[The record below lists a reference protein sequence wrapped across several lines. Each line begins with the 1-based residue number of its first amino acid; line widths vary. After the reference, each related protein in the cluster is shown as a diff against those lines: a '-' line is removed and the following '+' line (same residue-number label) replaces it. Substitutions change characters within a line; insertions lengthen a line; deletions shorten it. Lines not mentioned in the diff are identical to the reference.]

1 VLWGDVHLC
10 GGQSN
15 MQFTVHSAVN
25 STEEIKRADAYP
37 LIRLFTVGQSSQ
49 SDVPLP
55 ELNTTEQLWSVASAT
70 SVGAGDWSEFSAVC
84 WFTYRNVFNALAYSG
99 DIVPQGLVSNNW
111 GGTPIEHWSSPDA
124 LAKCITLKNVTDSV
138 LWNAMIHPYT
148 VGPMS
153 FKTAIW
159 YQGESN
165 VGEAA
170 YYACQFPAMIVDWR
184 AKLPGLNTFGFVQI
198 AGWTGYSNTYATGDL
213 RQSMLQPLHLLPNVA
228 LSTAI
233 DLVWPTTDPSN
244 IHPLNKQDVSVRL
257 ASQILGIEYGV
268 GQPLVF
274 PTYVG
279 ASLVNYGPAS
289 LTSVDVQLRGC
300 TGGCSVLPAFYPPG
314 CLANTSASF
323 MLLIADASGKVTR
336 VNATAVP
343 LAGMSSLRIT
353 IAAPAYPFTV
363 FGSSYGHASY
373 PIAHT
378 FNAQGMPLLPWCYS
392 LSGLP
397 CWAIE
402 QLQDVTL

>member
-1 VLWGDVHLC
+1 VTPTPPRLRGLHELFRWRTQKTERRELHSTTAMQMLQIVFLSLLAASAAAVLLNPLPVSTRRPSQDGQTTPTTFRISNVFGTHMVLQRDRPTVLWGFAEPGTQVLVSVTGRGVTVKLGPSATDGDSVWRVTLPSFSASRSAEDSFSITAYSNLASQTIDDVLWGDVHLC

-15 MQFTVHSAVN
+15 MQFTVHSAIN

-84 WFTYRNVFNALAYSG
+84 WFTYRDVFSALAYAG

-170 YYACQFPAMIVDWR
+170 YYSCQFPAMIVDWR

-198 AGWTGYSNTYATGDL
+198 AGWTGYSNT
-213 RQSMLQPLHLLPNVA
+213 
-228 LSTAI
+228 
-233 DLVWPTTDPSN
+233 
-244 IHPLNKQDVSVRL
+244 
-257 ASQILGIEYGV
+257 
-268 GQPLVF
+268 
-274 PTYVG
+274 
-279 ASLVNYGPAS
+279 
-289 LTSVDVQLRGC
+289 
-300 TGGCSVLPAFYPPG
+300 
-314 CLANTSASF
+314 
-323 MLLIADASGKVTR
+323 
-336 VNATAVP
+336 
-343 LAGMSSLRIT
+343 
-353 IAAPAYPFTV
+353 
-363 FGSSYGHASY
+363 
-373 PIAHT
+373 
-378 FNAQGMPLLPWCYS
+378 
-392 LSGLP
+392 
-397 CWAIE
+397 
-402 QLQDVTL
+402 

>member
-1 VLWGDVHLC
+1 MVLQRDRTTILWGFAEPGTQVFVSVTGRGVIVKLGPSAADGDSVWRVTLPSFSASRTAEDSFSITAYSNLASQTIDDVLWGDVHLC

-84 WFTYRNVFNALAYSG
+84 WFTYRNVFNALAYAG

-198 AGWTGYSNTYATGDL
+198 AGWTGYSNT
-213 RQSMLQPLHLLPNVA
+213 
-228 LSTAI
+228 
-233 DLVWPTTDPSN
+233 
-244 IHPLNKQDVSVRL
+244 
-257 ASQILGIEYGV
+257 
-268 GQPLVF
+268 
-274 PTYVG
+274 
-279 ASLVNYGPAS
+279 
-289 LTSVDVQLRGC
+289 
-300 TGGCSVLPAFYPPG
+300 
-314 CLANTSASF
+314 
-323 MLLIADASGKVTR
+323 
-336 VNATAVP
+336 
-343 LAGMSSLRIT
+343 
-353 IAAPAYPFTV
+353 
-363 FGSSYGHASY
+363 
-373 PIAHT
+373 
-378 FNAQGMPLLPWCYS
+378 
-392 LSGLP
+392 
-397 CWAIE
+397 
-402 QLQDVTL
+402 